1 METYS
6 GTLIRLPKNKL
17 KEKIELSNII
27 LRDNKFENINLI
39 DLRQE
44 NQIIINEQR
53 YSIWDF
59 FVS

>member
-27 LRDNKFENINLI
+27 LKDNKFENINLI

-44 NQIIINEQR
+44 NQIIINE
-53 YSIWDF
+53 
-59 FVS
+59 